1 MRALPGVRL
10 GIVMKKKLCWA
21 AAAASL
27 FVSLGTATSVQAQ
40 ETGIAGIHEWVR
52 VGRKTC
58 LATHFHDGS
67 GSGKSQKEAEKAAI
81 QSWEAFT
88 AWEYGASWG
97 RYALSE
103 SKKMTCDRPTT
114 SEYKCNVT
122 SRACIAKS
130 SRPAAKRKK
139 KQ

>member
-1 MRALPGVRL
+1 M
-10 GIVMKKKLCWA
+10 MKKLCWA
-21 AAAASL
+21 AAA
-27 FVSLGTATSVQAQ
+27 VSLAVSFHGAPNAQAQ

-67 GSGKSQKEAEKAAI
+67 GTGKTQKEAELAAI
-81 QSWEAFT
+81 RSWEAFT

-103 SKKMTCDRPTT
+103 SKKMSCDRPTT
-114 SEYKCNVT
+114 SEFKCNVT
-122 SRACIAKS
+122 SRACIARS
-130 SRPAAKRKK
+130 ARPAPKRKK
-139 KQ
+139 Q

>member
-1 MRALPGVRL
+1 M
-10 GIVMKKKLCWA
+10 MKKLCWA
-21 AAAASL
+21 AAAVSL
-27 FVSLGTATSVQAQ
+27 FVSLGAVTSVQAQ
-40 ETGIAGIHEWVR
+40 ETGVAGIHQWVT

-58 LATHFHDGS
+58 LASHFHDGS
-67 GSGKSQKEAEKAAI
+67 GTGKTQKEAEKAAI
-81 QSWEAFT
+81 LSWEAFT

-103 SKKMTCDRPTT
+103 SKKMTCDRQTT
-114 SEYKCNVT
+114 SEFKCNVT

-130 SRPAAKRKK
+130 TRPAKKRTK